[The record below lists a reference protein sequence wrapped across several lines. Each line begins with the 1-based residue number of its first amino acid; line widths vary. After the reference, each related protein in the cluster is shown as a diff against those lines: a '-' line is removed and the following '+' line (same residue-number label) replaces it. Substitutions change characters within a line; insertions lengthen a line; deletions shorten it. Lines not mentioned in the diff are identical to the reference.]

1 YYIAEAD
8 ILDIENQPMRL
19 AIRGDVLDLKP
30 LVDSIMAAEE
40 AGPTPA
46 NTLAADSVWPDM
58 TVGGSFKRVLL
69 YHGQEVRNASLS
81 FETDD
86 NLLSSLTFS
95 GKLDGA
101 SDLSAQ
107 VETHGAKR
115 RFRLAASQAGE
126 LAKALDFYINGTGG
140 SLVVSGDMRGTGPTL
155 EMDGTIRMEDFRLV
169 EAPVLAKILGFAS
182 LTGLADTLSGRGIR
196 FETAKVPFNLRR
208 GVFSVEKGRITGP
221 ALGITLEGQMQKSL
235 GNVHLKGVV

>member
-1 YYIAEAD
+1 
-8 ILDIENQPMRL
+8 
-19 AIRGDVLDLKP
+19 
-30 LVDSIMAAEE
+30 
-40 AGPTPA
+40 
-46 NTLAADSVWPDM
+46 
-58 TVGGSFKRVLL
+58 
-69 YHGQEVRNASLS
+69 
-81 FETDD
+81 
-86 NLLSSLTFS
+86 
-95 GKLDGA
+95 
-101 SDLSAQ
+101 
-107 VETHGAKR
+107 

-235 GNVHLKGVV
+235 GNVHLTGVVVPSYSVNSLIGKIPLLGPLVTGGKHEGLIGFNYRAEGALREPDITVNAASGLTPGFLRLFLSGKSAAVADDTIPVVEN